1 MKKIFAVIIVILFLT
16 ISLSGCDEL
25 NEPNYI
31 IANVS
36 CVVTV
41 YARIYDAIWDVTLDK
56 PVSNIQVR
64 IEINKAGGERFIDV
78 IYPEG
83 GAQFGKTV
91 AFNSFNVYKEQP
103 LYFIGNIELDTIP
116 TEYSNYTF
124 NSDIKKIEWSEI
136 NSNAEEGTFSKTVTL
151 TIVGTP
157 PDLIED

>member
-1 MKKIFAVIIVILFLT
+1 MFTIIIVLILFLT
-16 ISLSGCDEL
+16 IALSGCDEL
-25 NEPNYI
+25 NKPNYI

-36 CVVTV
+36 CVVSV
-41 YARIYDAIWDVTLDK
+41 FARYYDPYEDSIIDTIVTN
-56 PVSNIQVR
+56 VMVNV
-64 IEINKAGGERFIDV
+64 EINKAGGEKYTEI
-78 IYPEG
+78 IYPEDSEG
-83 GAQFGKTV
+83 SGKT
-91 AFNSFNVYKEQP
+91 AISASFNVYKDQP
-103 LYFIGNIELDTIP
+103 LYFIGNIVLDTIP